1 MNKLRGLQDRV
12 VRIRE
17 FFERPSVRFGFAP
30 AIFFLGPTF
39 VVTYY
44 STDLYR
50 NAATEYLPASFVAFL
65 DAHVFVITVVSLLAS
80 FIVSNAYPFLE
91 RVTTNRSSVTLEGLL
106 ALKEAFEK
114 IVEFKARRFET
125 ECAQVANT
133 PQPPSP
139 EAIFKNITK
148 PDQQIIYVAYAL
160 HSFLEAITDNIEFK
174 VRIIRVENDVPSA
187 WYTYAPDNNPPKTNI
202 AVVQDPDSAVS
213 HCLRKKSLFV
223 VQNIKDAANNPDG
236 REYVMSHS
244 DPTEEIGSLICY
256 PVYHKASKC
265 YPFVITISADKPY
278 FQKSRRTFY
287 KWVFDQFALRI
298 QLEHSLMLLKERTN
312 A

>member
-1 MNKLRGLQDRV
+1 MK
-12 VRIRE
+12 E
-17 FFERPSVRFGFAP
+17 FFEQPIVRFGLAP
-30 AIFFLGPTF
+30 TIFFLGPTF

-50 NAATEYLPASFVAFL
+50 HASIEYLPASVVAFL
-65 DAHVFVITVVSLLAS
+65 NEHVFGITAVALVASFVVSN
-80 FIVSNAYPFLE
+80 VYPFLE
-91 RVTTNRSSVTLEGLL
+91 RVATNRSSVTLEGLL

-125 ECAQVANT
+125 ECAELANT
-133 PQPPSP
+133 AQPPSP
-139 EAIFKNITK
+139 ETIFQNITK

-187 WYTYAPDNNPPKTNI
+187 WYTFAPDNNPPKTNI
-202 AVVQDPDSAVS
+202 TVVQDQDSAVS
-213 HCLRKKSLFV
+213 HCLRKKGLFV
-223 VQNIKDAANNPDG
+223 VPDIKVAAHNPDG

-244 DPTEEIGSLICY
+244 DPTEEVGSLICY
-256 PVYHKASKC
+256 PIYHKASKC
-265 YPFVITISADKPY
+265 YPFVITISANTPY
-278 FQKSRRTFY
+278 FQKSRRAFY
-287 KWVFDQFALRI
+287 KWVLDQFALRI